1 MFGKFHLCATNLIL
15 NDAMYVSDMWVCIST
30 DDSKFIALQAQKSML
45 IFAYIK
51 FTIMCMQCAHRK
63 DDSLIEPIKGTCKTY
78 VGIVNAEMCL
88 WAFCLIDWRY
98 VQLLCKFVLRGNNTF
113 WEGQS
118 KNVSNLGGKEKIWV
132 KILRDLVSKP
142 LI

>member
-78 VGIVNAEMCL
+78 VEIVNAEMCL
-88 WAFCLIDWRY
+88 WAFCLIGDMSNYY
-98 VQLLCKFVLRGNNTF
+98 VNLF
-113 WEGQS
+113 WEGTIRF
-118 KNVSNLGGKEKIWV
+118 EKV
-132 KILRDLVSKP
+132 KVRMSAI
-142 LI
+142 